1 MQTIDAVVQGTPGWA
16 ARLGVLEK
24 THEALLNQPNEAVG
38 GGWGVFERYRYP
50 VLTAEHVPLHWRYDL
65 NPRTNPFLMERMGV
79 DAVFNSGAM
88 KFEGRYVQAA
98 RIEGADRKSFFA
110 IAESPNGIDNWR
122 FWDCPIRMPETE
134 RPDVNVYDMRLVEH
148 EDGWIYG
155 VFCTERKDEA
165 HPHDLTAADAQ
176 VGIART
182 HDLVTWYRLPD
193 LKTRA
198 AQQRNAVLHP
208 EFVKGK
214 YGFYTRPQDGFIDIG
229 SGGGVGWGV
238 CDDITHAEIGE
249 EVIVSPKR
257 YHTITEVKNGEGPAP
272 LKTPEGWLH
281 MAHAVRNT
289 AAGLRYVVY
298 VYVTDLKEP
307 WRVTYAPAGYLISP
321 RGPERVGDVSNVIFC
336 GGWILDDDGTVFI
349 YYASSDTRMHVG
361 RSDLDRLLD
370 YCKNTPPDPLRS
382 AACVE
387 QRYELIGRNLT
398 RGNGARA

>member
-1 MQTIDAVVQGTPGWA
+1 MHTIDEVVQGTTSWA
-16 ARLGVLEK
+16 ARVDALERA
-24 THEALLNQPNEAVG
+24 HEELLSRPNEPVG
-38 GGWGVFERYRYP
+38 NGWGIFDRYRHP
-50 VLTAEHVPLHWRYDL
+50 VLTMDHVPLHWRYDF
-65 NPRTNPFLMERMGV
+65 NPETNPYLMERMGI

-88 KFEGRYVQAA
+88 KFQGRYVQAA

-110 IAESPNGIDNWR
+110 IAESPNGVDNWR
-122 FWDCPIRMPETE
+122 FWDFPIRMPETE
-134 RPDVNVYDMRLVEH
+134 RRDVNVYDMRLIQH

-165 HPHDLTAADAQ
+165 HPRDLTAAEAQ

-182 HDLVTWYRLPD
+182 HDLLTWERLPD

-208 EFVKGK
+208 EFVNGK

-257 YHTITEVKNGEGPAP
+257 YHTITEVKNGEGATPI
-272 LKTPEGWLH
+272 KTAKGWLH
-281 MAHAVRNT
+281 IVHGVRNT

-298 VYVTDLKEP
+298 IYVTDLKEP
-307 WRVTYAPAGYLISP
+307 WRVTHAPAGYLIAP
-321 RGPERVGDVSNVIFC
+321 RGAERVGDVSNVIFC
-336 GGWILDDDGTVFI
+336 GGWTLDDDGTVFI

-361 RSDLDRLLD
+361 RSDLGRLLD
-370 YCKNTPPDPLRS
+370 YCKNTPADPLFT
-382 AACVE
+382 ADCVE
-387 QRYELIGRNLT
+387 QRYDLIRRNLE
-398 RGNGARA
+398 GGRAPRP